1 MQGERVE
8 KDEGEVRDQLPQR
21 SREVKGQRTGSRE
34 GVETAVML
42 VSPGSDGLKQ
52 DPQGWL

>member
-21 SREVKGQRTGSRE
+21 SREVKGQRTGSGE